1 MPIFKPIKPKRISDQ
16 VFEQIRER
24 IFQGDLR
31 PGEQLMPERELA
43 DAFTVSRTTV
53 RDAISKLV
61 ALGLVEH
68 RQGQGT
74 FVRIPTGDENN
85 PLAETMKAANASLED
100 VLEVRMGLECN
111 AAALAAAR
119 GGREDIRLIKKRL
132 DEMESKFKEGKLY
145 AEADVAFHMAITYAT
160 GNPAQIH
167 LMKHFYDCLFYGIDR
182 NIQYLYESPENL
194 KATAEHHH
202 KIYDQI
208 KAGNESGAYQVMQ
221 KHIQYVLDYLRSR
234 KEQV

>member
-43 DAFTVSRTTV
+43 DTFEVSRTTV

-74 FVRIPTGDENN
+74 FVRIPTGDDNN
-85 PLAETMKAANASLED
+85 PLAGTMKAANATLED

-111 AAALAAAR
+111 AAALAARR
-119 GGREDIRLIKKRL
+119 GRKEDIRLIRKRL
-132 DEMESKFKEGKLY
+132 DDMESAFKHGKLY
-145 AEADVAFHMAITYAT
+145 VEADVAFHMAIAFAT
-160 GNPAQIH
+160 GNPVQIH
-167 LMKHFYDCLFYGIDR
+167 LMKHFYDCLFYGIDQ

-194 KATAEHHH
+194 IATARHHR

-208 KAGNESGAYQVMQ
+208 KDGNESGAFQVMRE
-221 KHIQYVLDYLRSR
+221 HIQYVLDYLRNLQEHS
-234 KEQV
+234 